1 MISSCPAEMPSYLE
15 HRDSN
20 SAKWGRRML
29 KMIFGLLMMGW
40 MVVFG
45 FRFGVGVV
53 PLLLVIAAI
62 VLLINFTVHRKAV
75 N

>member
-1 MISSCPAEMPSYLE
+1 
-15 HRDSN
+15 
-20 SAKWGRRML
+20 ML